1 MKPLWIIALHTDK
14 SNLEAPDFSS
24 DIEDV
29 ILPESPTKGTDMEG
43 FFYRLSLM

>member
-29 ILPESPTKGTDMEG
+29 IPPESPTKGADMEG